1 MQLTSDDLMLLS
13 QQAISAAK
21 QAGALIAQHAQQ
33 PISVQ
38 KKKGGDQLASQVV
51 TEVDH
56 LSQALILDI
65 LLPTCTTYD
74 LALLTEESTDDKQR
88 LKKEYFW
95 CVDPLDGT
103 LPFIESTPGYSVSIA
118 LVSRSGIP
126 QIGVVYDPVKQ
137 TLYSAVRGQGAF
149 RNGQPWTLPSLDVT
163 TEKSLTLVCDRS
175 LTQQPNYPN
184 VIEALEQMASQL
196 DLAGVRVINQGGAVM
211 NACWVIEN
219 HPACYF
225 KFPKP
230 QDGGGSL
237 WDFAATTCLFHELG
251 AIVCDFYGQPLDLNR
266 ADSIFMNYRGAIFA
280 TDSLL
285 VEQIR
290 ALYYDSSNSTI

>member
-13 QQAISAAK
+13 QQATFAAK
-21 QAGALIAQHAQQ
+21 QAGALITQRAQQ

-38 KKKGGDQLASQVV
+38 KKKGVDQLASQVV
-51 TEVDH
+51 TEIDH
-56 LSQALILDI
+56 LSQALILDT
-65 LLPTCTTYD
+65 LLPTCATYD

-88 LKKEYFW
+88 LKKDYFW
-95 CVDPLDGT
+95 CIDPLDGT
-103 LPFIESTPGYSVSIA
+103 LPFVESIAGYSVSIA

-126 QIGVVYDPVKQ
+126 QIGVVYDPVEQ

-149 RNGQPWTLPSLDVT
+149 RNGQLWAFPSSDVT
-163 TEKSLTLVCDRS
+163 TEKTLTLVCDRS
-175 LTQQPNYPN
+175 LVQRADYPN
-184 VIEALEQMASQL
+184 VIEALERMASQL
-196 DLAGVRVINQGGAVM
+196 SLAGVRVVNQGGAVM

-219 HPACYF
+219 NPACYF

-237 WDFAATTCLFHELG
+237 WDFAATACLFHELG
-251 AIVCDFYGQPLDLNR
+251 AIACDFHGQPLDLNR
-266 ADSIFMNYRGAIFA
+266 ADSTFMNHRGVIFA
-280 TDSLL
+280 EDLTQ

-290 ALYYDSSNSTI
+290 ALYSGL

>member
-13 QQAISAAK
+13 QQAITAAK
-21 QAGALIAQHAQQ
+21 QAGALITQRAQQ

-38 KKKGGDQLASQVV
+38 KKKGGDQLASQMV
-51 TEVDH
+51 TEVDY
-56 LSQALILDI
+56 LSQTLILDV

-88 LKKEYFW
+88 LKKDYFW
-95 CVDPLDGT
+95 CIDPLDGT
-103 LPFIESTPGYSVSIA
+103 LSFIESTSGYAVSIA

-149 RNGQPWTLPSLDVT
+149 RNGQPWAFSSPDFT

-196 DLAGVRVINQGGAVM
+196 GLAGVHVINQGGAAM

-237 WDFAATTCLFHELG
+237 WDFAATACLFHELG
-251 AIVCDFYGQPLDLNR
+251 VIACDFHGQPLDLNR
-266 ADSIFMNYRGAIFA
+266 ADSTFMNHRGAIFA
-280 TDSLL
+280 TDPLL
-285 VEQIR
+285 VEPIR
-290 ALYYDSSNSTI
+290 TLYYDSSNPMI

>member
-1 MQLTSDDLMLLS
+1 MQLSAKELTLLS
-13 QQAISAAK
+13 QQAISAAR
-21 QAGALIAQHAQQ
+21 QAGALITEHAQQ
-33 PISVQ
+33 PVLVQ

-56 LSQALILDI
+56 LSEVIILEA
-65 LLPTCTTYD
+65 LLPTCAAYD
-74 LALLTEESTDDKQR
+74 LALLTEEAADDKQR
-88 LKKEYFW
+88 LEKDYFW
-95 CVDPLDGT
+95 CIDPLDGT

-126 QIGVVYDPVKQ
+126 QIGVVYDPVEQ
-137 TLYSAVRGQGAF
+137 TIYSAVRGQGVF
-149 RNGQPWTLPSLDVT
+149 RNDRPWGLPSHDAL
-163 TEKSLTLVCDRS
+163 TEKPLTLVCDRS
-175 LTQQPNYPN
+175 LVQKPNYPN
-184 VIEALEQMASQL
+184 IIEVFEQMADQQGL
-196 DLAGVRVINQGGAVM
+196 TGVHVINQGGAVM

-251 AIVCDFYGQPLDLNR
+251 AIACDFHEQPLELNR
-266 ADSIFMNYRGAIFA
+266 AESTFMNHRGVIFA
-280 TDSLL
+280 TDLAQ
-285 VEQIR
+285 VKQIR
-290 ALYYDSSNSTI
+290 ALQSRL